1 MTDTII
7 YSVTEKD
14 NIERQGDIMKITL
27 DKKADAMYI
36 YLQEKKVS
44 KTKQITDDT
53 IVDMDKNGN
62 VIGIELLFVSK
73 RIPLESLSNLD
84 IKQLV

>member
-1 MTDTII
+1 
-7 YSVTEKD
+7 
-14 NIERQGDIMKITL
+14 MKITF

-36 YLQEKKVS
+36 YLQTKKVF
-44 KTKQITDDT
+44 KTKQVTDDT

-73 RIPLESLSNLD
+73 RMPLENLTNLD
-84 IKQLV
+84 IKQLA

>member
-1 MTDTII
+1 
-7 YSVTEKD
+7 
-14 NIERQGDIMKITL
+14 MKITF

-36 YLQEKKVS
+36 YIQTKKVF
-44 KTKQITDDT
+44 KTKQVTDDT

-73 RIPLESLSNLD
+73 RMPLENLTNLD
-84 IKQLV
+84 IKQLA